1 QKPLVKPSRLNR
13 MQKLRA
19 WVNQERKNQSSEAYI
34 RVKLASLKQ
43 YISFC
48 DFNMLDPFS
57 QGGYLSYV
65 GNSGQLWRLVNA
77 ANEPKRYHFQYH
89 DGEEAGLLEDTAFI
103 QKTLLDILLTVLD
116 FDVSEW
122 QATLKP
128 FSIKNSESST
138 QPYTSSEWYALVRR
152 TQLFFFSLATQ
163 LIAFKEENPEAPPP
177 QCLEGI
183 VVDRNNG

>member
-1 QKPLVKPSRLNR
+1 
-13 MQKLRA
+13 
-19 WVNQERKNQSSEAYI
+19 
-34 RVKLASLKQ
+34 
-43 YISFC
+43 
-48 DFNMLDPFS
+48 MLDPFS

-122 QATLKP
+122 QA
-128 FSIKNSESST
+128 
-138 QPYTSSEWYALVRR
+138 
-152 TQLFFFSLATQ
+152 
-163 LIAFKEENPEAPPP
+163 
-177 QCLEGI
+177 
-183 VVDRNNG
+183 